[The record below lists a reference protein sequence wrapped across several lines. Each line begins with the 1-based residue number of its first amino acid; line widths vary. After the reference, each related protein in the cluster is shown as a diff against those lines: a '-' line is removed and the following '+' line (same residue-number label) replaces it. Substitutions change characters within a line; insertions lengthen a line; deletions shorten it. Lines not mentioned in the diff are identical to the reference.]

1 MAAVSP
7 TSHTPCSSI
16 EDRRTDHL
24 SSQRPQTQGSHRSL
38 WASAAVVIGALFAIA
53 MVARFG
59 GGMGMSTSGANIFV
73 GVTGAALGTYTFC
86 ALPVAIVIDRRRE
99 RAGEWPIPKLYK
111 FH

>member
-38 WASAAVVIGALFAIA
+38 WVSAAVVIGALFAIA

-59 GGMGMSTSGANIFV
+59 GGTGMSTSGANIFV
-73 GVTGAALGTYTFC
+73 GVTGAALGTHTFC
-86 ALPVAIVIDRRRE
+86 ALPVAIVIDRRE
-99 RAGEWPIPKLYK
+99 RVGHRPLRVPTIVD
-111 FH
+111 